1 MPDHIVLDVTGVL
14 CPMPLLK
21 LKLALRDLAVG
32 DCIELR
38 ASDSTSLQD
47 IPAYCQLSGQTLLS
61 SSEDNNVY
69 TFRVQKAKP

>member
-1 MPDHIVLDVTGVL
+1 
-14 CPMPLLK
+14 MPLLK